1 MPLTA
6 VYSKTLI
13 KRKRRMMG
21 NKTLKGEKKGQW
33 TQIESYGDSKLK
45 SICAWASRF
54 IASWPAEVEFFILS
68 RENRRV
74 QIWNWAALGSFKL
87 ENVQPVC
94 HMRHRRVLAVFFFLL
109 EGVCPARRSW
119 GLQPEQLMREAG
131 RLAARWL
138 ESWTRRFKCII
149 WTLACWGFFCWKGN
163 HFTATCTCVRVWLG
177 HHYKNEICWGS
188 EVKNQSRKLTKTCEN
203 ALLAWTGW
211 LGLLVFMEPW
221 MNYFAVTLKG
231 RAADWAA
238 DIVLKWLTEC
248 P

>member
-1 MPLTA
+1 MSHNLSQQSTSPLCVTCLSFFQLCSHLVVLLFEPRSSCYITVAWVMPLTA

-21 NKTLKGEKKGQW
+21 NKTLKGGKKGQW

-74 QIWNWAALGSFKL
+74 QIWNWATLGSFKL

-94 HMRHRRVLAVFFFLL
+94 HMRHHRALAVVFFLL

-149 WTLACWGFFCWKGN
+149 WTLACWGVSLLK
-163 HFTATCTCVRVWLG
+163 
-177 HHYKNEICWGS
+177 
-188 EVKNQSRKLTKTCEN
+188 RKPLHRHMHLC
-203 ALLAWTGW
+203 
-211 LGLLVFMEPW
+211 
-221 MNYFAVTLKG
+221 
-231 RAADWAA
+231 
-238 DIVLKWLTEC
+238 
-248 P
+248 